1 MNGGMSASGT
11 KRTYAYALQ
20 MSAIGGKADIARSFG
35 LEVDGLDHAPP
46 FADVGAKHCLSRF
59 LIEAER
65 LKAEL
70 LEARGHFRI
79 FQNCVDCHIKFV
91 GDLVRGFRR

>member
-1 MNGGMSASGT
+1 
-11 KRTYAYALQ
+11 
-20 MSAIGGKADIARSFG
+20 
-35 LEVDGLDHAPP
+35 
-46 FADVGAKHCLSRF
+46 
-59 LIEAER
+59 
-65 LKAEL
+65 L